1 MVAALDEG
9 RESLLV
15 GPFDGGRW
23 FGQGVGRKRWFIVSV
38 RLFGW
43 ALQWNW
49 WSSVVGIVLW
59 SLWVSWAKWA
69 RVSRR
74 GVEGDCGGVWMNEEE
89 WLSEG

>member
-1 MVAALDEG
+1 
-9 RESLLV
+9 
-15 GPFDGGRW
+15 
-23 FGQGVGRKRWFIVSV
+23 
-38 RLFGW
+38 
-43 ALQWNW
+43 LQWNW